1 MTAAAV
7 GAPVVPQAAPAGD
20 ENTERHNDDPKETT
34 DAAFS
39 AALMSGIGVT
49 VIDLRRCRRR
59 RRRRRRCRR
68 GGSVGS
74 VIGLSTVKVKCSSEI
89 VRREEVSTVWIQ
101 EVSDRTKA
109 EAPSFS
115 SRKSK
120 TVSRNV
126 HSFPVSQSSPGRSHR
141 AHAGDPD
148 LPIGYPEEQ
157 AMG

>member
-20 ENTERHNDDPKETT
+20 EKTERHNDDPKEII

-49 VIDLRRCRRR
+49 VIDLRRRR
-59 RRRRRRCRR
+59 RRRRRRCR
-68 GGSVGS
+68 GGDSVGS

-126 HSFPVSQSSPGRSHR
+126 HSIPVSQSLPGRSHR

-148 LPIGYPEEQ
+148 SPKGYPEER

>member
-20 ENTERHNDDPKETT
+20 EKTERHNDDPKEII

-49 VIDLRRCRRR
+49 VIGLRRR
-59 RRRRRRCRR
+59 RRRRRRCWR

-89 VRREEVSTVWIQ
+89 VRREEVSKVWIQ

-141 AHAGDPD
+141 AHAGNPD
-148 LPIGYPEEQ
+148 SPKGHPEEQ

>member
-34 DAAFS
+34 AAAFS

-49 VIDLRRCRRR
+49 VIGLRR
-59 RRRRRRCRR
+59 RRRRRRCWR
-68 GGSVGS
+68 GGSAGS

-141 AHAGDPD
+141 AHAGNPD
-148 LPIGYPEEQ
+148 SPKGHPEEQ